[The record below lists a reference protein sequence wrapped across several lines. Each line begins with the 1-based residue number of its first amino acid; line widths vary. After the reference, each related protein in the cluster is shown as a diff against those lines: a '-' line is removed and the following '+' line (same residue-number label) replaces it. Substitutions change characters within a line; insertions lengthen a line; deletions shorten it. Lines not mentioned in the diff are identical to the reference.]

1 MKKVFVFL
9 LRRLLF
15 SLLTIFVIAT
25 ITFVL
30 MKAAPG
36 DPFMDEQ
43 GMPDECLVALRT
55 YYGLEDPLYVQYMRY
70 IGEIFTFNFGPSLKY
85 PSQSVNQIIREG
97 FPVSCTLGVLALC
110 IAIPSGMIIGTVA
123 AIKRNSSFD
132 FASHIL
138 CVFGLSIPSFVLAA
152 SLQFLFAICF
162 SFFPVARWGSFM
174 HMPLPAFALA
184 VGPMCMIIKLFR
196 ASILEVLQQQYIH
209 TAKIKGL
216 SNRRI
221 LTIHI
226 WKNAAL
232 PIITYLGPVTAN
244 ILVGSFIVERVFG
257 IPGLGQWFVNGV
269 LNRDYSVIGGLT
281 IFYSIILL
289 GVHTVIDL
297 LYAVLDPRI
306 DIFHSKSSVVK
317 VDS

>member
-1 MKKVFVFL
+1 
-9 LRRLLF
+9 
-15 SLLTIFVIAT
+15 
-25 ITFVL
+25 
-30 MKAAPG
+30 
-36 DPFMDEQ
+36 
-43 GMPDECLVALRT
+43 
-55 YYGLEDPLYVQYMRY
+55 
-70 IGEIFTFNFGPSLKY
+70 
-85 PSQSVNQIIREG
+85 
-97 FPVSCTLGVLALC
+97 
-110 IAIPSGMIIGTVA
+110 
-123 AIKRNSSFD
+123 
-132 FASHIL
+132 
-138 CVFGLSIPSFVLAA
+138 
-152 SLQFLFAICF
+152 
-162 SFFPVARWGSFM
+162 M